1 MSSYLVLLTYRARTG
16 LPGAWLDAVQLNAAG
31 WVDTLLEDVS
41 AQIDAR
47 LAKRYAVPFVDPPP
61 RCVLRWL
68 AAIADP
74 MVLRKRGVDQTDE
87 QYIDIRNLADQA
99 WKEVEEAANGN
110 TGLFDLPARADTTAS
125 GISKGGPFGYSEASP
140 YVAFDD
146 QGRRGREEDRN
157 GRGSYG

>member
-1 MSSYLVLLTYRARTG
+1 MATYLVLSTYRARSG
-16 LPGAWLDAVQLNAAG
+16 LPAAWVNGVETAAAG
-31 WVDTLLEDVS
+31 WIDTLLEDLS

-47 LAKRYAVPFVDPPP
+47 LAKRYTVPFAAPPP

-74 MVLRKRGVDQTDE
+74 IVLRKRGIDQTDE
-87 QYIDIRNLADQA
+87 QYIDVRNMADQA

-125 GISKGGPFGYSEASP
+125 GIERGGPLGYSEASP
-140 YVAFDD
+140 YVWTDVQADA
-146 QGRRGREEDRN
+146 GREEDRN

>member
-1 MSSYLVLLTYRARTG
+1 MPYLILATYRTRAG
-16 LPGAWLDAVQLNAAG
+16 FPAG
-31 WVDTLLEDVS
+31 WVDRVEADSAGWVNTLLEDIG

-47 LAKRYAVPFVDPPP
+47 LGKRYAVPFADPPP

-74 MVLRKRGVDQTDE
+74 IVLRKRGVDQTDA
-87 QYIDIRNLADQA
+87 QYSDYVALSDTA
-99 WKEVEEAANGN
+99 WKEIEEAANGN

-125 GISKGGPFGYSEASP
+125 GITKGGPLGYSEASP
-140 YVAFDD
+140 YVGFDV
-146 QGRRGREEDRN
+146 QGCRGREEDRN